1 MASSFEFKPF
11 RPLHFSALIVCVALL
26 GVSVAMAA
34 GKTGSAS
41 SPEQA
46 SHQGDWRL
54 SIKGKPVQGALL
66 MGQTPPGAQVVVD
79 GTAIP
84 VSEHGHFLLGIG
96 RFDTQ
101 PIQLEITTGSAD
113 YQLTIPIIKR
123 DFPTEVVDGLPP
135 AKVNPPKAV
144 LDRIRREGALIAK
157 ARAVV
162 EPREDFLMPFI
173 WPASGRVSGVYGSR
187 RILNGQPKRPHY
199 GMDIANKTGTPVVA
213 PADGVV
219 RLAEPDLYYSG
230 GTIIIDHGL
239 GLTSTY
245 LHLSQLN
252 VRPGQKVHQ
261 GEKIGEIGATGR
273 ASGPHL
279 DWRLNLGKKRLDP
292 QLILN

>member
-1 MASSFEFKPF
+1 MTLSFRFKPL
-11 RPLHFSALIVCVALL
+11 RRYIAALIACMALL
-26 GVSVAMAA
+26 GFSVAMAA
-34 GKTGSAS
+34 NKTGDANR
-41 SPEQA
+41 PEQA
-46 SHQGDWRL
+46 SPQGAWQV

-66 MGQTPPGAQVVVD
+66 LGQAPAGARVVAD

-84 VSEHGHFLLGIG
+84 VSEQGHFLLGIG

-101 PIQLEITTGSAD
+101 AMHVEITTGSAA
-113 YQLTIPIIKR
+113 YQLTIPVISR

-144 LDRIRREGALIAK
+144 LERIRREGALIAK
-157 ARAVV
+157 ARAVI

-173 WPASGRVSGVYGSR
+173 WPANGRVSGVYGSR

-213 PADGVV
+213 PANGVV
-219 RLAEPDLYYSG
+219 RLAEPNLYYSG

-273 ASGPHL
+273 ATGPHL

-292 QLILN
+292 QLILH